1 MLKRLLPIAAVALAA
16 CAPLPPLPPLPGMQP
31 AARSVALGP
40 AGGYQQPNVT
50 VQVAADACNAD
61 AFIEGYKGDYYLTW
75 NQFVGP
81 KEGIYQQLARQQPS
95 DARVAWNLALYKG
108 KRFNLNGYDNK
119 TSVYGMQNLTS
130 QDYAIRCAAT
140 SYQKGKNAGTAAAMS
155 GVTPPVPAAF
165 TVSGVADR
173 PTASASPERI
183 ASRSASIMPIVRQLT
198 HAVLPMVGVPAPASL
213 AHILSA
219 RFPPR

>member
-61 AFIEGYKGDYYLTW
+61 AFIEGYKADYYLTW

-155 GVTPPVPAAF
+155 AYKQLEAQ
-165 TVSGVADR
+165 
-173 PTASASPERI
+173 ER
-183 ASRSASIMPIVRQLT
+183 Q
-198 HAVLPMVGVPAPASL
+198 
-213 AHILSA
+213 
-219 RFPPR
+219 

>member
-1 MLKRLLPIAAVALAA
+1 MLKRLLSVAAVALAA
-16 CAPLPPLPPLPGMQP
+16 CAPLPPLPQP
-31 AARSVALGP
+31 AGRSVDLGP

-61 AFIEGYKGDYYLTW
+61 AFIEGYKADYYLTW

-108 KRFNLNGYDNK
+108 KRFNLNAYDNK

-130 QDYAIRCAAT
+130 TDYAVRCAAT
-140 SYQKGKNAGTAAAMS
+140 SYQKGKNAGNAAAMN
-155 GVTPPVPAAF
+155 AY
-165 TVSGVADR
+165 
-173 PTASASPERI
+173 
-183 ASRSASIMPIVRQLT
+183 RQL
-198 HAVLPMVGVPAPASL
+198 AAQERM
-213 AHILSA
+213 
-219 RFPPR
+219 

>member
-1 MLKRLLPIAAVALAA
+1 M
-16 CAPLPPLPPLPGMQP
+16 
-31 AARSVALGP
+31 
-40 AGGYQQPNVT
+40 T

-61 AFIEGYKGDYYLTW
+61 AFIEGYKADYYLTW

-95 DARVAWNLALYKG
+95 NARAAWNLALYKG

-130 QDYAIRCAAT
+130 TDYTVRCAAT

-155 GVTPPVPAAF
+155 AYKQLEAQ
-165 TVSGVADR
+165 
-173 PTASASPERI
+173 ER
-183 ASRSASIMPIVRQLT
+183 Q
-198 HAVLPMVGVPAPASL
+198 
-213 AHILSA
+213 
-219 RFPPR
+219 